1 MPHRQIP
8 QPPLIPNPMYRTPRQ
23 PLMKLRLAPAPRTRE
38 IVRSGGREI
47 EKSLSRPHVFGRR
60 RRDARAPRPHAHARM
75 RKRGGRAPGVRR
87 PRRRNLARFLDLL
100 PSSLATAHTQS
111 GVSHSPQASSRI
123 VPPSRRTIRPA
134 QSRHG
139 TMVRSTA
146 VLLAG
151 LLSPGVA
158 TSAALLNTPRAAIP
172 TLTVR
177 VMSGSISPGF
187 GGVAGGI
194 W

>member
-1 MPHRQIP
+1 
-8 QPPLIPNPMYRTPRQ
+8 MYRTPRQ
-23 PLMKLRLAPAPRTRE
+23 PLVELRLAPAPQNPGDRE
-38 IVRSGGREI
+38 VGRSGNR
-47 EKSLSRPHVFGRR
+47 KVALTLSRPHVFGRL
-60 RRDARAPRPHAHARM
+60 RRDARAPRPHAHAQM

-87 PRRRNLARFLDLL
+87 PLRRNLARFLDLL

-111 GVSHSPQASSRI
+111 DVSRFLRASSRI